1 MNTSVKEYV
10 EQFMADIVA
19 KNPGEV
25 EFHQAV
31 KEVVESVAPYILENP
46 QLVKMKV
53 LERIAEPE
61 RVIMFRVPWVNDR
74 GEVMINK
81 GYRVQMNSAIG
92 PYKGG
97 IRFHSS
103 VNLSILKFLAFEQT
117 FKNSLTTLPMGGGK
131 GGSDFSPRGKSDMEI
146 MRFCQSFITEL
157 YRHIGSDTDIPAGD
171 IGVGGREV
179 GYMFGQYKRLSNEF
193 TGTFTGKGLS

>member
-53 LERIAEPE
+53 LERSAEPE
-61 RVIMFRVPWVNDR
+61 RVIMIRVPWVNDR

-81 GYRVQMNSAIG
+81 GYRV
-92 PYKGG
+92 
-97 IRFHSS
+97 
-103 VNLSILKFLAFEQT
+103 
-117 FKNSLTTLPMGGGK
+117 
-131 GGSDFSPRGKSDMEI
+131 
-146 MRFCQSFITEL
+146 
-157 YRHIGSDTDIPAGD
+157 
-171 IGVGGREV
+171 
-179 GYMFGQYKRLSNEF
+179 
-193 TGTFTGKGLS
+193 